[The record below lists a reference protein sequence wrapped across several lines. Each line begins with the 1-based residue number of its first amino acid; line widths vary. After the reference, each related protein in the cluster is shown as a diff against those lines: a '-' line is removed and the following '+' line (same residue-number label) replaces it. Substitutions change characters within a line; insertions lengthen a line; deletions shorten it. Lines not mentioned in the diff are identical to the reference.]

1 MSRRKRQK
9 KSFNIWKYICLT
21 IFALIVGLYIYV
33 AFFVSADSTSINQAS
48 REQAGEVAHIKVEA
62 TRENAEYFIDQYLA
76 QMNQD
81 ENFHYDINL
90 QEDGLYVAGNV
101 SYLGMTYPFEMQT
114 TPAVLDNGNIQLNI
128 ESITVSNFELPR
140 ELILTILSTC
150 DTFPEFIAINAEAN
164 YIGVN
169 LTELTLDNGISFG
182 AEVIDLPADQLEL
195 SVYLPKDGL
204 Q

>member
-21 IFALIVGLYIYV
+21 IFALVVGLYIYV
-33 AFFVSADSTSINQAS
+33 AFFVSADSTSISQAS

-62 TRENAEYFIDQYLA
+62 TRENAEHFIDQYLA

-114 TPAVLDNGNIQLNI
+114 TPEVLDNGNIQLNI

-140 ELILTILSTC
+140 ELILTILSTR
-150 DTFPEFIAINAEAN
+150 DTFPDFIAINAEAN

-169 LTELTLDNGISFG
+169 LTELTLDNGVSFG

>member
-62 TRENAEYFIDQYLA
+62 TRENAEHFIDQYLA

-140 ELILTILSTC
+140 ELILTILSTR
-150 DTFPEFIAINAEAN
+150 DTFPDFIAINAEAN

>member
-1 MSRRKRQK
+1 MSRRKRPK

-21 IFALIVGLYIYV
+21 IFALIAGLYIYV
-33 AFFVSADSTSINQAS
+33 AFFVPADSTSINQAS

-62 TRENAEYFIDQYLA
+62 TRENAEHFIDQYLA

-140 ELILTILSTC
+140 ELILTILSTR
-150 DTFPEFIAINAEAN
+150 DTFPDFIAINAEAN

-169 LTELTLDNGISFG
+169 LTELTLDNGISLG

>member
-21 IFALIVGLYIYV
+21 FFALIVGLYIYV
-33 AFFVSADSTSINQAS
+33 AFFVSADSTSISQAS
-48 REQAGEVAHIKVEA
+48 REQAGEVAHIKMEA
-62 TRENAEYFIDQYLA
+62 TRENAEHFIDQYLA

-114 TPAVLDNGNIQLNI
+114 TPEVLDNGNIQLNI

-140 ELILTILSTC
+140 ELILTILSTR
-150 DTFPEFIAINAEAN
+150 DTFPDFIAINAEAN

-169 LTELTLDNGISFG
+169 LTELTLDNGVSFG

>member
-48 REQAGEVAHIKVEA
+48 REQVGEVAHIKVEA
-62 TRENAEYFIDQYLA
+62 TRENAEHFIDQYLA

-140 ELILTILSTC
+140 ELILTILSTR
-150 DTFPEFIAINAEAN
+150 DTFPDFIAINAEAN

>member
-62 TRENAEYFIDQYLA
+62 TRENAEHFIDQYLA

-114 TPAVLDNGNIQLNI
+114 TPEVLDNGNIQLNI

-140 ELILTILSTC
+140 ELILTILSTR
-150 DTFPEFIAINAEAN
+150 DTFLDFIAINAEAN

>member
-1 MSRRKRQK
+1 MGRRKRPK

-62 TRENAEYFIDQYLA
+62 TRENAEHFIDQYLA

-114 TPAVLDNGNIQLNI
+114 TPEVLDNGNIQLNI

-140 ELILTILSTC
+140 ELILTILSTR
-150 DTFPEFIAINAEAN
+150 DTFPDFIAINAEAN

>member
-33 AFFVSADSTSINQAS
+33 AFFVSADSTSISQAS

-62 TRENAEYFIDQYLA
+62 TRENAEHFIDQYLA

-114 TPAVLDNGNIQLNI
+114 TPEVLDNGNIQLNI

-140 ELILTILSTC
+140 ELILTILSTR
-150 DTFPEFIAINAEAN
+150 DTFPDFIAINAEAN

>member
-33 AFFVSADSTSINQAS
+33 AFFVSADSTSISQAS

-62 TRENAEYFIDQYLA
+62 TRENAEHFIDQYLA

-114 TPAVLDNGNIQLNI
+114 TPEVLDNGNIQLNI

-140 ELILTILSTC
+140 ELILTILSTR
-150 DTFPEFIAINAEAN
+150 DTFPDFIAINAEAN

-204 Q
+204 E

>member
-1 MSRRKRQK
+1 MSRRKRPK

-33 AFFVSADSTSINQAS
+33 AFFVSADSTSISQAS

-62 TRENAEYFIDQYLA
+62 TRENAEHFIDQYLA

-114 TPAVLDNGNIQLNI
+114 TPEVLDNGNIQLNI

-140 ELILTILSTC
+140 ELILTILSTR
-150 DTFPEFIAINAEAN
+150 DTFPDFIAINAEAN